1 MSEITAVHVV
11 LLALAFFGSI
21 GAWLLRG
28 SRSRQ
33 EKAAI
38 NSGWQEQ
45 MQAQRTEHQRL
56 VDQNKSLMDQI
67 SQFQAANQETK
78 QRAKE
83 LSDAAQQACAQR
95 DDLQREIKDVR
106 SSLETVLSQRD
117 KLRSDMANYD
127 DEKAASEEKDE
138 KIFQLS
144 RELESWHQRLPP
156 LIERYRARHEEAL
169 QLEAD
174 LAAARRRIAEF
185 EGSDNENQTRIEP
198 VSDPAVLT
206 DGRGASNDP
215 SREDCDSGAQLAQTA
230 TASGTDHSLR
240 DDLQQI
246 KGVGPAIEKTLNELG
261 IYRLQQ
267 IADMTEYDIDR
278 VAQRLK
284 GFHSRIYRENWIGQ
298 ARELT
303 DHDRH
308 A

>member
-1 MSEITAVHVV
+1 MPEITPIHIALL
-11 LLALAFFGSI
+11 LLAIVGSI

-33 EKAAI
+33 EKTAI
-38 NSGWQEQ
+38 NAGWQEQ
-45 MQAQRTEHQRL
+45 IQAQRTEHNRL
-56 VDQNKSLMDQI
+56 VDQNRSLMDQI
-67 SQFQAANQETK
+67 SQFQAANQESRR
-78 QRAKE
+78 RAKE
-83 LSDAAQQACAQR
+83 LADAAQEAYARR
-95 DDLQREIKDVR
+95 DDLQREIKEIR
-106 SSLETVLSQRD
+106 GSLETVLGQRD
-117 KLRSDMANYD
+117 KLRSDMANHD

-156 LIERYRARHEEAL
+156 LIERYRRRNEEAL

-174 LAAARRRIAEF
+174 LAAARRRIAEL
-185 EGSDNENQTRIEP
+185 EGEDNENQTRIEP
-198 VSDPAVLT
+198 VSDPAELT
-206 DGRGASNDP
+206 DGRDASNDS
-215 SREDCDSGAQLAQTA
+215 SREDDNSVARSEDAA
-230 TASGTDHSLR
+230 TVSGTDRALR

-278 VAQRLK
+278 VAERLK

-303 DHDRH
+303 DRDRL

>member
-1 MSEITAVHVV
+1 MPEITPIHIV
-11 LLALAFFGSI
+11 LLLLAFVGSI

-38 NSGWQEQ
+38 NAGWQEQ
-45 MQAQRTEHQRL
+45 IQAQRTEHHRL
-56 VDQNKSLMDQI
+56 VDQNRSLMDQI
-67 SQFQAANQETK
+67 SQFQAANQEARR
-78 QRAKE
+78 RAKE
-83 LSDAAQQACAQR
+83 LADAAQEADARR

-106 SSLETVLSQRD
+106 GSLETVLGQRD
-117 KLRSDMANYD
+117 KLRSDMANHD

-156 LIERYRARHEEAL
+156 LIERYRRRNEEAL

-174 LAAARRRIAEF
+174 LAVARRRIAEL
-185 EGSDNENQTRIEP
+185 EGEDNGNQTRIEP
-198 VSDPAVLT
+198 VSDPAELT
-206 DGRGASNDP
+206 DGRDASNDS
-215 SREDCDSGAQLAQTA
+215 SREDDDSDARSEDAA
-230 TASGTDHSLR
+230 TAGGTDGTLR

-278 VAQRLK
+278 VAERLK

-303 DHDRH
+303 DRDRR